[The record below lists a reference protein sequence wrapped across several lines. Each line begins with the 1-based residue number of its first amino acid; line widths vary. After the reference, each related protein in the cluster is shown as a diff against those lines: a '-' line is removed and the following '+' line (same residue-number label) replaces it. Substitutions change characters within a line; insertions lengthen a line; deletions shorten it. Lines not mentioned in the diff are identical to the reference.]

1 MSLNP
6 KYFQQ
11 QMAILTGDFG
21 PAEYTPT
28 RVNLIWDHCK
38 DLPDYNF
45 GRIIRH
51 FLETKSVKYP
61 PLPTH
66 FHEAAIEQRKMLDQ
80 QGLGNRRMSLAP
92 AEYSNTPIKEI
103 MKKLGGESA
112 LEALE
117 NQIKQNTGE
126 RK

>member
-1 MSLNP
+1 MSNLS
-6 KYFQQ
+6 KSYFEK
-11 QMAILTGDFG
+11 QMGILIGDFG
-21 PAEYTPT
+21 QAEYTPAKI
-28 RVNLIWDHCK
+28 NLIWDHCK

-45 GRIIRH
+45 GRIILH

-66 FHEAAIEQRKMLDQ
+66 FHEAAIEQRKHLDQ

-117 NQIKQNTGE
+117 NQIQKNKGAS
-126 RK
+126 